1 MANVAPE
8 ALHSACQLSEQTFIN
23 DYPKK
28 VIMEFYV
35 RFMDYSGDFTR
46 IELISSCSDLSTV
59 MINMICSWDPS
70 INLLHPINDPSW
82 PKNLQFFH
90 LWMQR
95 AAATCRFDTF
105 CGVPVEASEGAI
117 TPPIPC
123 QQICIILLYYII
135 LYYML
140 YYIILYYIIL
150 YIYIYYVMYI
160 YNYI

>member
-1 MANVAPE
+1 
-8 ALHSACQLSEQTFIN
+8 
-23 DYPKK
+23 
-28 VIMEFYV
+28 
-35 RFMDYSGDFTR
+35 MDYSGDFTR

-135 LYYML
+135 LYYVIL
-140 YYIILYYIIL
+140 YYIILYYIIYIL
-150 YIYIYYVMYI
+150 CYVYIYIIIYKYYHRVTGNDWDGWWLRRAAPEI
-160 YNYI
+160 AAFIA